1 MEGINAYSLVI
12 GAAVIIIISYLFNI
26 LAQKTNIPSVI
37 LLIVSGYAAKEAL
50 GIEFNEEEWF
60 LPLEVLGIVGLIL
73 IVLEAALDLELKKNK
88 LRLIWQ
94 SSLVAGLSLFFNT
107 FFLAFG
113 IKFFIGNM
121 DMLTAVIYAIP
132 LSITSSAIVIPSV
145 TGLVKEKREF
155 LIYESTIS
163 DILGIMFFYL
173 LVENLDTNGATKV
186 GLNVL
191 INIAGTLLLS
201 IALSYAMIIAFQRI
215 KSEVKLFLFFAV
227 LILFY
232 AIGKLFHLSSLLMI
246 LVFGMVL
253 ENRTLFF
260 SGFLKKYLYEENVKR
275 VLVDFKLLTRESSF
289 VVRTFFFFI
298 LGMSITLAG
307 VFVPDILFL
316 TAYFMIG
323 LFVFRWIIFKIIF
336 KRDYFPQFFIAP
348 RGLIS
353 ILLFFA
359 IPKEFRINDF
369 ELGILLLSIIVTSL
383 LMAWAL
389 VFDSFGRVG
398 RMKKYISFMHAVKR
412 GKQLM
417 DRKEKRENKQL

>member
-1 MEGINAYSLVI
+1 
-12 GAAVIIIISYLFNI
+12 
-26 LAQKTNIPSVI
+26 
-37 LLIVSGYAAKEAL
+37 
-50 GIEFNEEEWF
+50 
-60 LPLEVLGIVGLIL
+60 
-73 IVLEAALDLELKKNK
+73 
-88 LRLIWQ
+88 
-94 SSLVAGLSLFFNT
+94 
-107 FFLAFG
+107 
-113 IKFFIGNM
+113 
-121 DMLTAVIYAIP
+121 
-132 LSITSSAIVIPSV
+132 
-145 TGLVKEKREF
+145 
-155 LIYESTIS
+155 
-163 DILGIMFFYL
+163 MFFYL
-173 LVENLDTNGATKV
+173 LVENLDTNGATKI

-191 INIAGTLLLS
+191 TNVGGTLLLS
-201 IALSYAMIIAFQRI
+201 ITLSYAMIMAFQKI
-215 KSEVKLFLFFAV
+215 KSDVKLFLFFAV

-260 SGFLKKYLYEENVKR
+260 SGFMKKYLYEENVKK

-307 VFVPDILFL
+307 VFVPDILLL
-316 TAYFMIG
+316 TVYFMVG
-323 LFVFRWIIFKIIF
+323 LFSFRWLIFKLIF
-336 KRDYFPQFFIAP
+336 KKNYFPQFFIAP

-369 ELGILLLSIIVTSL
+369 ELGILLLSIVVTSI

-398 RMKKYISFMHAVKR
+398 RIKKYISFVNAVKR
-412 GKQLM
+412 GKHLM
-417 DRKEKRENKQL
+417 DRKDRKEDENL